1 MTERIL
7 ERRGDQIWV
16 EYEDY
21 WTGETMYEWRDS
33 PMRMCPCGK
42 RESGKCNTVRV
53 TTFTETYKCG
63 YVYRYTNHAGYEDNL
78 IEVNGRRVKG
88 K

>member
-21 WTGETMYEWRDS
+21 WTGETMYEWRYE
-33 PMRMCPCGK
+33 PMRMCSCGK
-42 RESGKCNTVRV
+42 QEYGTCDAVRI
-53 TTFTETYKCG
+53 TTFTETYECG
-63 YVYRYTNHAGYEDNL
+63 HVYRYTNSNGYEDNL
-78 IEVNGRRVKG
+78 IEVKGKRVKG